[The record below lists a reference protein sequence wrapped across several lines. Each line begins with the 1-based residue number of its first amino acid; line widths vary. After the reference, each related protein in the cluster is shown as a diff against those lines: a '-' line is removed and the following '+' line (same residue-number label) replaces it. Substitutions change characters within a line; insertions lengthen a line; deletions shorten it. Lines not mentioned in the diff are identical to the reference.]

1 MSTILFGNKNNSG
14 SILLE
19 ALISIIIIGLVFS
32 VLLDIGVLSL
42 KTSASIEKITEADFL
57 LKESMESARSFRD
70 GTDWSLNGLGLV
82 NTGTSNPYY
91 FNLDTTV
98 NPNKWNLI
106 SGTETIGIFTRK
118 IIFDKVSRDPATKN
132 IESVYNASHYDPD
145 TKKVTAIV
153 SWEGKTSQVITYF
166 TNWKND

>member
-1 MSTILFGNKNNSG
+1 MSIILFGNKNNSG

-42 KTSASIEKITEADFL
+42 KTSISIEKITKADFL
-57 LKESMESARSFRD
+57 LKEAIESVRSFRD
-70 GTDWSLNGLGLV
+70 GTNWSSNGLGLV
-82 NTGTSNPYY
+82 STGTSNPYY
-91 FNLDTTV
+91 LDLDTTV
-98 NPNKWNLI
+98 SPNKWNLI

-118 IIFDKVSRDPATKN
+118 IVFDNVSRDPTTKN
-132 IESVYNASHYDPD
+132 IESVYYPPNDDPD

-153 SWEGKTSQVITYF
+153 GWEAQRAQVLTYF
-166 TNWKND
+166 TNWK

>member
-1 MSTILFGNKNNSG
+1 MSITFSGNKNNSG

-19 ALISIIIIGLVFS
+19 ALISIIIIGLIFS

-57 LKESMESARSFRD
+57 LKGAVESVRSFRD
-70 GTDWSLNGLGLV
+70 GTDWSSNGLGLV
-82 NTGTSNPYY
+82 STGTSNPYKSD
-91 FNLDTTV
+91 LT
-98 NPNKWNLI
+98 P
-106 SGTETIGIFTRK
+106 GTETIDIFTRK
-118 IIFDKVSRDPATKN
+118 IIFDNVSRDPSTKN
-132 IESVYNASHYDPD
+132 IESVYNSSHYDPD